1 MINKEAS
8 YHLTSLLQLTQH
20 ETVWTI
26 SGPFVFGNQ
35 MANYLKLF
43 NIPSSYQFHRGGRID
58 GGLLAYETWGTL
70 NQDQSNA
77 VLILTG
83 LSADSHAAS
92 HSANDTAGWWEYMIG
107 PGKAIDTN
115 QWFVICAS
123 SLGSC
128 KGSTG
133 PCSPNPK
140 TGMAYRFD
148 FPDLCLEDIANTSV
162 MLCQSLSIKRLH
174 AIVGPSMGGMTAM
187 AMLLKHQRYAKHL
200 IHIASG
206 LASPP
211 FSTAIRSLQREA
223 ILKDENFNQG
233 HYSASSWP
241 EEGMKFARKIGMLSY
256 RSAAEWND
264 RFPRS
269 LKKVP
274 EHAFGIEFPVES
286 YLEHHANQFIHKFD
300 PISYLYLSRAMDWF
314 DGKSYANP
322 RGENP
327 LSHIDLEGVL
337 VVGAETDLLFPVMLQ
352 TELHALFQAAGINS
366 QLIITESIQGHD
378 AFLVDHKTFTT
389 LVGDYLNQSAV

>member
-1 MINKEAS
+1 M
-8 YHLTSLLQLTQH
+8 
-20 ETVWTI
+20 
-26 SGPFVFGNQ
+26 FFGNE
-35 MANYLKLF
+35 MANYLHLY
-43 NIPSSYQFHRGGRID
+43 NIPNSYQFHRGGQIEN
-58 GGLLAYETWGTL
+58 GLIAYETWGTL
-70 NQDQSNA
+70 NQDKSNA
-77 VLILTG
+77 ILILTG

-92 HSANDTAGWWEYMIG
+92 HTEHDTAGWWEFMIG

-115 QWFVICAS
+115 RWYVICAS

-140 TGMAYRFD
+140 TKQAYRFD

-162 MLCQSLSIKRLH
+162 MLCQSLSIERLH
-174 AIVGPSMGGMTAM
+174 ATIGPSMGGMSAL
-187 AMLLKHQRYAKHL
+187 ALLFKHNNYTKHL
-200 IHIASG
+200 VHIASG
-206 LASPP
+206 MASPP

-233 HYSASSWP
+233 HYSAANWP

-256 RSAAEWND
+256 RSAAEWID

-314 DGKSYANP
+314 DGRSYAHP
-322 RGENP
+322 RGSNP
-327 LSHIDLEGVL
+327 FTPIQLKSSLI
-337 VVGAETDLLFPVMLQ
+337 VGAKTDLLFPVMLQ
-352 TELHALFQAAGINS
+352 TELHHLLLDAGINS
-366 QLIITESIQGHD
+366 ELVLTDSIQGHD
-378 AFLVDHKTFTT
+378 AFLVDQKTFSQ
-389 LVGDYLNQSAV
+389 LIGDYLVESAV